1 MAEYNGGFQSY
12 PDRVTKKTFFRVDDR
27 QTKTVTIKAGQ
38 VLKALSFVESDV
50 DGKAIAHTGV
60 VGGNKIAGV
69 TVFDVDASAADV
81 DASIY
86 VEASFWADALVWD
99 VDPLVD
105 VIDKF
110 DGTAIAVTAYDTGC
124 TTNLLK
130 QKFVEG
136 TEFEPLGF
144 LTAGEQL

>member
-12 PDRVTKKTFFRVDDR
+12 PDRVTKKTFFRADGR

-50 DGKAIAHTGV
+50 DGKAVAHSGV
-60 VGGNKIAGV
+60 VGGANIAGV
-69 TVFDVDASAADV
+69 TVFDVDASAADTE
-81 DASIY
+81 ASVY
-86 VEASFWADALVWD
+86 VEASFWADALVWS
-99 VDPLVD
+99 VD
-105 VIDKF
+105 VLTDTVAKF
-110 DGTAIAVTAYDTGC
+110 DGTNIAVTAYDTGC
-124 TTNLLK
+124 STDLLK